1 MFGQL
6 VVRAQI
12 PLYISLKNQFSGP
25 DRTSGFCFF
34 VWLYFFAVALLATSV
49 LLVALFWNT
58 TAQVE
63 NAHAGL
69 ALFLILAFVCVL
81 TLGGHLRFAFRRKYD
96 IPDICGE
103 GWGNFS
109 ILFDCLVGGF
119 LCIPCSLAQMARH
132 VFQYGCVFDCVAG
145 AFAVRCEERVHPSV
159 CV

>member
-25 DRTSGFCFF
+25 DRTSGYCFF
-34 VWLYFFAVALLATSV
+34 LWLYLFCMGLFAAAII
-49 LLVALFWNT
+49 LVSLYWN
-58 TAQVE
+58 ASANVQY
-63 NAHAGL
+63 AHAGL
-69 ALFLILAFVCVL
+69 LVFLGIAFACMI

-109 ILFDCLVGGF
+109 ILYDCLIGGI
-119 LCIPCSLAQMARH
+119 LCVPCSFAQMARH
-132 VFQYGCVFDCVAG
+132 VFQY
-145 AFAVRCEERVHPSV
+145 R
-159 CV
+159 